1 MTNQSEGPQI
11 VAGFPEKLR
20 LCFEGNLP
28 ADVDQES
35 VETLFVLVY
44 ALITRREGATWPEVT
59 IPRDVFDEHGL
70 SRPDLW
76 EELWW
81 PVSDYLASPN
91 FKPDVGDHVL
101 DLGPNDFIHLFE
113 RATFPALDY
122 EEDPD
127 NSDDDEVSVWLHTT
141 VGSSD
146 SDKVERLLDRL
157 ENDGQIVTRLIQA
170 LEVYERQ
177 GPSWASRQTLAALRD
192 LQSRV

>member
-1 MTNQSEGPQI
+1 MTNQIAGPQI

-20 LCFEGNLP
+20 LCFEGDLP
-28 ADVDQES
+28 PDLDQAS

-70 SRPDLW
+70 YRPDLW
-76 EELWW
+76 DEMWW
-81 PVSDYLASPN
+81 PVSDYLASQD
-91 FKPDVGDHVL
+91 FKPDVGDYVL
-101 DLGPNDFIHLFE
+101 DLGPNDFVHLFE

-127 NSDDDEVSVWLHTT
+127 SSEDDEVSVWLHTT

-146 SDKVERLLDRL
+146 GDEVEHLLGRL
-157 ENDGQIVTRLIQA
+157 ESDSPLVSRLIQA
-170 LEVYERQ
+170 LEVYEQ
-177 GPSWASRQTLAALRD
+177 EGQTWASSQTLAALRG